1 MAFYRKS
8 KNYNTNVKKINI
20 DILKNTRYK
29 KVYSALVQAKKL
41 YAVDKS
47 ACCLK
52 LRYALEMI
60 IAQLL
65 EITNKDSAPNNS
77 TLENIKI
84 LEQAIPPIL
93 RTAPGCDIIGEMHT
107 LRINGNNSVHYGSN
121 RNRNIDKSTHT
132 CWIAMEKICYW
143 IVDFEAKYRD
153 YMEQKEL
160 AEQKARRTRAA
171 INQVNNTWYHIG
183 KGLLALPK
191 MIVSAIFGSK
201 KK

>member
-65 EITNKDSAPNNS
+65 EITNKDSAPIYS
-77 TLENIKI
+77 TLVNI
-84 LEQAIPPIL
+84 
-93 RTAPGCDIIGEMHT
+93 
-107 LRINGNNSVHYGSN
+107 
-121 RNRNIDKSTHT
+121 
-132 CWIAMEKICYW
+132 
-143 IVDFEAKYRD
+143 
-153 YMEQKEL
+153 
-160 AEQKARRTRAA
+160 
-171 INQVNNTWYHIG
+171 
-183 KGLLALPK
+183 
-191 MIVSAIFGSK
+191 
-201 KK
+201 